1 MEIIN
6 VEKQTF
12 ESMMAKFEALAERME
27 ILCRINSD
35 KSIQEWMDNEE
46 VCRILGISK
55 RTLQAYRDNG
65 ILPFSQIGHKMYY
78 LPQDVESVI
87 NKLKIQRT

>member
-12 ESMMAKFEALAERME
+12 ESMLARFEALAARME
-27 ILCRINSD
+27 MLCRMYGD
-35 KSIQEWMDNEE
+35 KGIQKWMDNQE
-46 VCRILGISK
+46 VCKILSISK

-65 ILPFSQIGHKMYY
+65 TLPFSQIGHKMFYK
-78 LPQDVESVI
+78 PQDVELAI
-87 NKLKIQRT
+87 NKLNRK